1 MIELKDGTYYK
12 AVWNFEF
19 RAGTGIIPTEHDG
32 NVLGALFTTDPE
44 RKLWTMTYRFRYY
57 VDDINDNTSQDVK
70 NWYRAENTGPED
82 KIWEDAKKAM
92 TMLATVQL
100 STLNCVMIES
110 DKSEDQLKKIQ
121 ELPGMN
127 VEQKLNSEQE
137 EAKINVRPSS
147 ALN

>member
-1 MIELKDGTYYK
+1 MIELKDGIYYK
-12 AVWNFEF
+12 AIWNFEF
-19 RAGTGIIPTEHDG
+19 RAGTGLVPTEHDG

-44 RKLWTMTYRFRYY
+44 RKVWTLTYRFRYY
-57 VDDINDNTSQDVK
+57 VDDIHDSSSQDVK
-70 NWYRAENTGPED
+70 NWYRAEATGPEYE
-82 KIWEDAKKAM
+82 IWEGTQKAIN
-92 TMLATVQL
+92 TMAMIQL
-100 STLNCVMIES
+100 SKLNCVMIES
-110 DKSEDQLKKIQ
+110 DKAEDQLKKIQ